1 MNSFENKI
9 SYIIYNNLNSDNTVS
24 VVLKEKIKKELILE
38 FQSEQDK
45 NLINLLELCKIVEKE
60 KNGLLFIEKMIIN
73 LISKKIDNKYL

>member
-1 MNSFENKI
+1 MNSIENKI
-9 SYIIYNNLNSDNTVS
+9 SYIIYNNLNSDDTVS
-24 VVLKEKIKKELILE
+24 IVLKEKIKKELILE

-73 LISKKIDNKYL
+73 LISKKIDNKYF

>member
-9 SYIIYNNLNSDNTVS
+9 SYIIYNNLNSDDTAS

-38 FQSEQDK
+38 FESEQDK

-73 LISKKIDNKYL
+73 LISKKNK